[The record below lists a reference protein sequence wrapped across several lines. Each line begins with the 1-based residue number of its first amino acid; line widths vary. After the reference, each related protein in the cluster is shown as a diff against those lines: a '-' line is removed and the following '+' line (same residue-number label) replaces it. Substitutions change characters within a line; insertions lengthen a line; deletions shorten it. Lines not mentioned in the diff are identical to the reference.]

1 MDDSQLIL
9 KETGSSK
16 KRLRIS
22 LKKFKDNPILDMRY
36 FFENN
41 KGEMQAT
48 QKGLTVTRNRF
59 LDIFDTLKTNYEEIL
74 SFLETGIRNDNTK
87 DWTDE
92 KISAL
97 KSLSSVSKIE
107 KISKEIPGKDF
118 SDVTYEGAKALVC
131 LKLKNKYVKSN
142 VKNNESIKTLNDV
155 ALALDLAHRLV
166 SEEESNEVQ
175 YALEKFCSE
184 FSRQL
189 QNLPEGN

>member
-1 MDDSQLIL
+1 M
-9 KETGSSK
+9 
-16 KRLRIS
+16 
-22 LKKFKDNPILDMRY
+22 
-36 FFENN
+36 
-41 KGEMQAT
+41 
-48 QKGLTVTRNRF
+48 
-59 LDIFDTLKTNYEEIL
+59 

-131 LKLKNKYVKSN
+131 LNLKNKYVKSN